1 MKITVTVIK
10 ADVGG
15 IGGHTR
21 PSDGLLNAVR
31 NLVKPQVRKDGKG
44 LLIDSYIGYCGD
56 DIHIVMTHTKG
67 VNNSQVHGLAW
78 RAFEAATRVAKSEGL
93 YGAGQDLLKDSFSGN
108 VKGMGPGVAEM
119 TFDERPNEAFTIY
132 AADKTEPGAF
142 NYPFYRMFVDT
153 LSNTG
158 LIVNQNLSKGV
169 RISVMDVEKG
179 KIATLNMWEDKPTL
193 EAALMYPGR
202 YVVSTVTTKD
212 NQPILAASTDRLHN
226 IAGTYVGKDDP
237 ICIIRT
243 QKDFP
248 ATEEAGAAFNNP
260 HLVAGN
266 TRGSHHM
273 PLMPVKLNSPA
284 SINYAIPIVSA
295 LVFSMH
301 NGILTGPV
309 DGFESVDW
317 DYVRNIA
324 MRRAMAIRSQ
334 GFVHPA
340 TLVPD
345 ELEYGVG
352 YRARMSILWSR
363 MRPIP
368 GASPNV
374 KQGQKPNQNNKPQ
387 QKQGQKPQ
395 QGQRP
400 PQQNQQRP
408 GQKPQQ
414 GQRPPQQGQ
423 KSQQNQQRPQQK
435 QQQGN
440 RPQQGQRPGQKP
452 NQGNRPQ
459 QNNRPQ
465 QGQQQKQGQR
475 PQQQNQ
481 QRPGQKPQQGQRP
494 PQQGQRPQGQHPQ
507 QKQQGNR
514 PQQGQRPQQQG
525 QKPQQNQQRPQGQ
538 RPPQQQKPQT
548 PKPQTAPNTQVKSE
562 SKSTEVKVKKPR
574 APRKKKTDTATTKP
588 AESTV
593 STTSTPK
600 TETST

>member
-1 MKITVTVIK
+1 MRKITVSAIK
-10 ADVGG
+10 ADIGG

-21 PSDGLLNAVR
+21 PSEELIQT
-31 NLVKPQVRKDGKG
+31 VKDYVLEKGKG
-44 LLIDSYIGYCGD
+44 ILIDKYIGYTGD
-56 DIHIVMTHTKG
+56 DIHIIMSHTLGTDNKEI
-67 VNNSQVHGLAW
+67 HKLAW
-78 RAFEAATRVAKSEGL
+78 DAFTEGTKIAKEQGL

-119 TFDERPNEAFTIY
+119 TFEERPNEAFTIY

-142 NYPFYRMFVDT
+142 NYPFYRMFVDA

-202 YVVSTVTTKD
+202 YVISTVSTKD

-237 ICIIRT
+237 ICIVRT

-248 ATEEAGAAFNNP
+248 ATEEAGSAFNNP

-273 PLMPVKLNSPA
+273 PLMPVKINSPA

-309 DGFESVDW
+309 DGFASADW
-317 DYVRNIA
+317 DYIRNIA
-324 MRRAMAIRSQ
+324 MKRAIAIRSQ

-352 YRARMSILWSR
+352 YRARMSVLWNR

-368 GASPNV
+368 GSQPQ
-374 KQGQKPNQNNKPQ
+374 KGQHPGNKP
-387 QKQGQKPQ
+387 QGQKPQ
-395 QGQRP
+395 NKG
-400 PQQNQQRP
+400 
-408 GQKPQQ
+408 PQQ
-414 GQRPPQQGQ
+414 GH
-423 KSQQNQQRPQQK
+423 QN
-435 QQQGN
+435 
-440 RPQQGQRPGQKP
+440 
-452 NQGNRPQ
+452 
-459 QNNRPQ
+459 
-465 QGQQQKQGQR
+465 
-475 PQQQNQ
+475 
-481 QRPGQKPQQGQRP
+481 
-494 PQQGQRPQGQHPQ
+494 
-507 QKQQGNR
+507 
-514 PQQGQRPQQQG
+514 
-525 QKPQQNQQRPQGQ
+525 PQGQ
-538 RPPQQQKPQT
+538 RPPQSQPQHRQQTQPHKPHISGQRPQQ
-548 PKPQTAPNTQVKSE
+548 PKPQVSNLEKQKTTKPENSQP
-562 SKSTEVKVKKPR
+562 KVKKPR
-574 APRKKKTDTATTKP
+574 APKKQKPQTT
-588 AESTV
+588 
-593 STTSTPK
+593 
-600 TETST
+600 